1 MKYTS
6 VRTNTHIF
14 GFDIKILKCRN
25 WTCGSAVA
33 YLPQAGTSGL
43 LLWTQHDIQCLIVSF

>member
-1 MKYTS
+1 MKSTS

-33 YLPQAGTSGL
+33 YLPHAGTSGL
-43 LLWTQHDIQCLIVSF
+43 LLLTQHDIQCLIVSF